1 MNTKNLP
8 ASSWKSFLHYVIP
21 SAGAM
26 VLFSSYT
33 IIDGIFV
40 SHGVSDLA
48 MAAVNLSLPFI
59 NVLSGI
65 AVLLSIGISTLVAF
79 ALGQGKQEKA
89 EQLLSQTVA
98 LIIAI
103 SVVITVIVCFGAEEL
118 AMLLGAGPLTLDYAS
133 QYLHILSLFSLC
145 FILSYCLEVMVK
157 VDGRPH
163 LSAIGVGISFVMNVV
178 LDYVFIFPLQWGI
191 FGAALATGLAQLGS
205 MLFFLGY
212 FLSGKST
219 LRFRKFRFNWKALR
233 SSLPL
238 GVADCSVELILA
250 FLILL
255 YTRVVTA
262 ALGEAYLPI
271 YAVISYISMMVFM
284 VMQGL
289 AQGMMPLVS
298 LSIGHNDRGLARV
311 FLKKCLICTLALSLA
326 IVALCQLA
334 PGLWV
339 SLLLEGDSALYPEAV
354 SALRQY
360 SLSYLFTGV
369 CIALAGYFAALG
381 KGRASMTLS
390 LGRGFVLLPAALLA
404 INFLT
409 AGQGIWMS
417 ALLGEILSLTLGLLL
432 LRKTEQSPLAAAA
445 QAQ

>member
-1 MNTKNLP
+1 M
-8 ASSWKSFLHYVIP
+8 
-21 SAGAM
+21 
-26 VLFSSYT
+26 
-33 IIDGIFV
+33 
-40 SHGVSDLA
+40 
-48 MAAVNLSLPFI
+48 
-59 NVLSGI
+59 
-65 AVLLSIGISTLVAF
+65 
-79 ALGQGKQEKA
+79 
-89 EQLLSQTVA
+89 
-98 LIIAI
+98 
-103 SVVITVIVCFGAEEL
+103 
-118 AMLLGAGPLTLDYAS
+118 
-133 QYLHILSLFSLC
+133 
-145 FILSYCLEVMVK
+145 
-157 VDGRPH
+157 
-163 LSAIGVGISFVMNVV
+163 
-178 LDYVFIFPLQWGI
+178 
-191 FGAALATGLAQLGS
+191 
-205 MLFFLGY
+205 
-212 FLSGKST
+212 
-219 LRFRKFRFNWKALR
+219 
-233 SSLPL
+233 
-238 GVADCSVELILA
+238 ELILA